1 MYLCF
6 ETDRL
11 RITSLEEYVIDDM
24 FDVIDILGDGETAW
38 WFGIR
43 PLEYLDEAKD
53 YIRYCGGETMGIYE
67 KASGKIV
74 GVLQKK
80 FLYDSDETVLLGYAL
95 SPESRGKGY
104 MTEVVKAECAKLFE
118 FPSATRILLK
128 IHPENEKSIGV
139 ATRCG
144 FKRVDPVTDGK
155 ESGVAEGDCDDEYI
169 LLSDEHD

>member
-1 MYLCF
+1 MYSYI

-11 RITSLEEYVIDDM
+11 RITYLEEYVVDDM

-43 PLEYLDEAKD
+43 PLGELDEAKD
-53 YIRYCGGETMGIYE
+53 YIRYCGGETMGVYE
-67 KASGKIV
+67 KASGKIA
-74 GVLQKK
+74 GVLQKQ
-80 FLYDSDETVLLGYAL
+80 FLYDSDGTVQLGYAL

-104 MTEVVKAECAKLFE
+104 MTEAVKAECAKLFE
-118 FPSATRILLK
+118 FPSVTRIRLM

-144 FKRVDPVTDGK
+144 FKQVGPVTDGEEPGAAK
-155 ESGVAEGDCDDEYI
+155 GDPDDEYI
-169 LLSDEHD
+169 LLRDEHK